1 MAVQPIEQTDLFDLD
16 SPLYSD
22 VHGER
27 TVAEFPFFALAK
39 TPQMEPMVF
48 QSEDVRIE
56 VSPSPIGVATIY
68 DKEVLLYIAGLMAEK
83 LERGEPVEHEMSF
96 TAHDFFRATGANAS
110 VKSYTSLKRSLR
122 RLQGTEILTNIE
134 TGGEGEEGGFSWL
147 LTWSTTYARGTDG
160 SKRLKAVRIRLCD
173 WLFRAILKDR
183 RIAAYHADF
192 FRLGPVE
199 RRLYELAMFN
209 GGNPNGYE
217 VGLERLALK
226 VGCSA
231 SARSLAKFKRQL
243 RDIAEGNTLP
253 QYRVELRET
262 RVPSAN
268 GRPRIDTSVILLPRR
283 EPVPDRDESST
294 TGLLNDPTQTDITDN
309 I

>member
-1 MAVQPIEQTDLFDLD
+1 MAATDQTDLFDLD

-56 VSPSPIGVATIY
+56 VSPSPIGIATIY

-147 LTWSTTYARGTDG
+147 LTWNTTYARGADG
-160 SKRLKAVRIRLCD
+160 NKRLKAVRIRLCD
-173 WLFRAILKDR
+173 WLYRAILKDR
-183 RIAAYHADF
+183 RIAAYHDDF

-209 GGNPNGYE
+209 CGGETGYE
-217 VGLERLALK
+217 AGLERLALK

-231 SARSLAKFKRQL
+231 SPRSLAKFKRQL
-243 RDIAEGNTLP
+243 RDIAESDTLP

-262 RVPSAN
+262 RTPSAN
-268 GRPRIDTSVILLPRR
+268 GRPRIDTSVLLLPRHDD
-283 EPVPDRDESST
+283 EEDETPVPDDDTADE
-294 TGLLNDPTQTDITDN
+294 GAPDDLDDPAVA
-309 I
+309 

>member
-1 MAVQPIEQTDLFDLD
+1 MPAAPARPAPHADLFDLD

-27 TVAEFPFFALAK
+27 TVAEFPFFSLAK
-39 TPQMEPMVF
+39 TPQMEPMTF
-48 QSEDVRIE
+48 QSEDVRIDI
-56 VSPSPIGVATIY
+56 SPSPIGIATIY

-83 LERGEPVEHEMSF
+83 LERGERVEHEMSF

-147 LTWSTTYARGTDG
+147 LTWNTSYAKAADGT
-160 SKRLKAVRIRLCD
+160 KRLKAVRIRLCD
-173 WLFRAILKDR
+173 WLYRAILKDR

-209 GGNPNGYE
+209 CGGDLSYE
-217 VGLERLALK
+217 VGLERLAAK
-226 VGCSA
+226 VGCSV
-231 SARSLAKFKRQL
+231 SPRSIAKFKRQL
-243 RDIAEGNTLP
+243 RDIADGDTLP
-253 QYRVELRET
+253 QYRIELHET
-262 RVPSAN
+262 RIPSPN
-268 GRPRIDTSVILLPRR
+268 GRPRVETNVILMRRGEGEEPALPA
-283 EPVPDRDESST
+283 
-294 TGLLNDPTQTDITDN
+294 TDGDSEMLSEG
-309 I
+309 

>member
-1 MAVQPIEQTDLFDLD
+1 MRAPPADQTDLFDLD

-39 TPQMEPMVF
+39 TPQMEPMTF

-56 VSPSPIGVATIY
+56 ISPSPIGVATIY

-83 LERGEPVEHEMSF
+83 LERGEPVDHEMTF

-110 VKSYTSLKRSLR
+110 VKSYASLKRSLR

-147 LTWSTTYARGTDG
+147 LTWSTSYARGADG
-160 SKRLKAVRIRLCD
+160 TKRLKAVRIRLCD
-173 WLFRAILKDR
+173 WLYRAILKDR
-183 RIAAYHADF
+183 RIAAYHDDF

-209 GGNPNGYE
+209 CGSRNGYE
-217 VGLERLALK
+217 EGLEKLALK

-231 SARSLAKFKRQL
+231 SAQSLAKFKRQL
-243 RDIAEGNTLP
+243 RGIAEGDTLP
-253 QYRVELRET
+253 QYRVQLRDR

-268 GRPRIDTSVILLPRR
+268 GRPRLETSVILLPR
-283 EPVPDRDESST
+283 EEVQALPAPE
-294 TGLLNDPTQTDITDN
+294 N
-309 I
+309 IQ